1 MPVWFGIKIQ
11 TLLWKTALEKRGKRP
26 VFQSWFR
33 VNRKICILVNIWLR
47 LGDKICYC
55 GGMENQFVHLR
66 THTRLSMGVGTIQVK
81 ELPELCAAAGM
92 SACAL
97 TDTNLMSG
105 CAEFSDVMPSKK
117 LQPIIGVEISLNHHN
132 IDPKIL
138 RASSLSKIEL
148 LAQNHTGYL
157 NLCELSR
164 IMYMRTENHHLG
176 PYITFDELASHAT
189 GVICLSGAHT
199 GPIGMALLNTQ
210 DAQARIYA
218 EQFVSIFGDRFY
230 MEIQRHG
237 LVDEIKTEP
246 GFLKLARELNIPI
259 VATNDVMFASSSDYE
274 AEDAL
279 SCVLGQTKVID
290 PDRPRKSS
298 EQYFKSPEEMLEL
311 FSDLPEAYENT
322 VEIARR
328 CGFMVNVHEKPLLP
342 RFGDD
347 LENECQMLRDHTMS
361 GLTARMQEQGI
372 TDTQPYFDQAEF
384 ELGVIINMGFP
395 GYFLIVADYID
406 WCRKNDVLTGPGRG
420 SGAGSIVAWALGITH
435 VNPLKYGLL
444 FERFLNPDR
453 ISMPD
458 FDVDFEPT
466 GIERVL
472 AYICDK
478 YGHDSV
484 CRIITFGSLQARG
497 AIRDIGRVYG
507 IPYSKSDRL
516 SKLIPQDAKKL
527 KDAVDASSEMQYIL
541 QTDNDM
547 NKVVSIAEELEGS
560 IRNLGQHACGV
571 VIGDRPT
578 TKIAPVYR
586 DPANPLPSC
595 QFDGHYLESAGLIKF
610 DFLGL
615 ETLVVLKYAVR
626 LIQQTRGINIDLD
639 KIPVDD
645 AKTMDLW
652 QRGLTEGIFQF
663 DAPFV
668 QQTLRKMRPTSFL
681 EISALNALNR
691 PGPIAFIP
699 QFIARM
705 HGEEKIE
712 YVHPKA
718 EPILKETYG
727 IIVYQ
732 EQVMMLTRALA
743 GFTRGQSD
751 TVRKAMGKKKLELLA
766 QLEIQFLDGC
776 EKENTL
782 NREQAK
788 DLWEKFKEFAKY
800 AFNKSHAIAYSI
812 VANQC
817 AYLKANFTPEF
828 LAASMS
834 SNLNDTDQ
842 LALFVDDAKANFNI
856 TIVPPDINASESL
869 FTVRDGKI
877 IYALAAIKGVGTAAT
892 DAIVAERN
900 AHGKFKNLTDFAKRC
915 APIMNK
921 RILEA
926 FARVGVLDS
935 LCPNRAAIFMNADAI
950 LLYASKSKDGAN
962 SLSLFANTIEDDVA
976 DDRLLKNLPR
986 TAPWTF
992 GQRLEN
998 ELMALGFYISAHP
1011 LDQYKHL
1018 IQRAKLAT
1026 SATLIDLG
1034 DRKPVQIAANV
1045 NSFSRRR
1052 TKTGK
1057 DMITINASDS
1067 FGNIDAV
1074 AFGESA
1080 AIFGQMLAGENVVLI
1095 SGKTSAR
1102 DDRVS
1107 IFVDSIIPLT
1117 QWVAKVA
1124 RKLTLDIYTKD
1135 VLPSVKKALG
1145 SLPHGGTRV
1154 VLILHG
1160 ADKTASIALPTG
1172 VELGATTA
1180 KDLIALGI
1188 KVEIE

>member
-1 MPVWFGIKIQ
+1 MQ
-11 TLLWKTALEKRGKRP
+11 
-26 VFQSWFR
+26 
-33 VNRKICILVNIWLR
+33 
-47 LGDKICYC
+47 
-55 GGMENQFVHLR
+55 QFIHLR
-66 THTRLSMGVGTIQVK
+66 THSRFSVGASTLTIK
-81 ELPELCAAAGM
+81 AIPKLCAAAGM

-105 CAEFSDVMPSKK
+105 CAEFSDVMPSNK
-117 LQPIIGVEISLNHHN
+117 LQPIIGIEITLNHHN
-132 IDPKIL
+132 ADPKIL
-138 RASSLSKIEL
+138 RAGTLSKIVL

-157 NLCELSR
+157 NLCDLNR

-176 PYITFDELASHAT
+176 PYITWDELTEHSE
-189 GVICLSGAHT
+189 GLICLSGAHL
-199 GPIGMALLNTQ
+199 GPIGMAVLNTQ
-210 DAQARIYA
+210 EDLAHNYAQR
-218 EQFVSIFGDRFY
+218 FLDIFGNRFY
-230 MEIQRHG
+230 IEIQRHG
-237 LVDEIKTEP
+237 FNEEIKTEP
-246 GFLKLARELNIPI
+246 TFLSLARDLNIPI
-259 VATNDVMFASSSDYE
+259 VATNDVCFASDTDYE
-274 AEDAL
+274 AADAL

-290 PDRPRKSS
+290 PERARKSS
-298 EQYFKSPEEMLEL
+298 EQFFKSYEQMSEI
-311 FSDLPEAYENT
+311 FSDLPEAIENT
-322 VEIARR
+322 VVIANR

-347 LENECQMLRDHTMS
+347 LETECQMLRDNTMN
-361 GLTARMQEQGI
+361 GLKKRLEQHGI
-372 TDTQPYFDQAEF
+372 TDSAPYYEQAEF
-384 ELGVIINMGFP
+384 ELGVIIGMGFP

-406 WCRKNDVLTGPGRG
+406 WCRNNDVLTGPGRG
-420 SGAGSIVAWALGITH
+420 SGAGSIVAWALGITN
-435 VNPLKYGLL
+435 VDPLKYGLL

-472 AYICDK
+472 AYVCDK

-507 IPYSKSDRL
+507 MPYSKSDRL
-516 SKLIPQDAKKL
+516 SKLIPQDAKNL
-527 KDAVDASSEMQYIL
+527 KEAVGMSVEIQDIL
-541 QTDNDM
+541 NNDEDL
-547 NKVVSIAEELEGS
+547 NKVVSIAEDLEGS
-560 IRNLGQHACGV
+560 LRNLGQHACGV

-595 QFDGHYLESAGLIKF
+595 QYDGKYLEKSGLIKF

-615 ETLVVLKYAVR
+615 ETLVVLKYATR

-639 KIPVDD
+639 KIPTDD
-645 AKTMDLW
+645 PKTMKLW
-652 QRGLTEGIFQF
+652 QQGLTEGIFQF

-668 QQTLRKMRPTSFL
+668 QQTLRKMHPTSFL

-705 HGEEKIE
+705 HGEESIE

-732 EQVMMLTRALA
+732 EQVMQLTRALA

-751 TVRKAMGKKKLELLA
+751 NVRKAMGKKIIAMLDELEGKFY
-766 QLEIQFLDGC
+766 EGC
-776 EKENTL
+776 EKEGTL
-782 NREQAK
+782 DREIAK
-788 DLWEKFKEFAKY
+788 NLWEKFKDFAKY

-817 AYLKANFTPEF
+817 AYLKANYTPEF

-842 LALFVDDAKANFNI
+842 LAIFVDDAKTNFGI
-856 TIVPPDINASESL
+856 QIVAPDINQSESL
-869 FTVRDGKI
+869 FTVQDGKI
-877 IYALAAIKGVGTAAT
+877 VYGLAALKGVGTVAT

-900 AHGKFKNLTDFAKRC
+900 ANGRFKNLTDFAKRC
-915 APIMNK
+915 AHIMNK

-926 FARVGVLDS
+926 FAKTGVLDS
-935 LCPNRAAIFMNADAI
+935 LEPNRAAIYMNADAI
-950 LLYASKSKDGAN
+950 LSYAAKSKDGAN
-962 SLSLFANTIEDDVA
+962 MLSLFANTVEDDVQE
-976 DDRLLKNLPR
+976 DRLGKNLPKVE
-986 TAPWTF
+986 PWTF

-998 ELMALGFYISAHP
+998 ELSALGFYISAHP

-1018 IQRAKLAT
+1018 IQRANLAT
-1026 SATLIDLG
+1026 SAGLEAMG
-1034 DRKPVQIAANV
+1034 DRKPVQIAAIV
-1045 NSFSRRR
+1045 NSFGRRR

-1057 DMITINASDS
+1057 EMITINASDS

-1074 AFGESA
+1074 AFGDSA
-1080 AIFGQMLAGENVVLI
+1080 IEFAQILSTENAVI
-1095 SGKTSAR
+1095 IAGKTSNR

-1107 IFVDSIIPLT
+1107 IFVDSITPLSE
-1117 QWVAKVA
+1117 WVAKIA
-1124 RKLTLDIYTKD
+1124 KKITMNIRDRM
-1135 VLPSVKKALG
+1135 VLQDVKKAIVA
-1145 SLPHGGTRV
+1145 LPRGYTRV
-1154 VLILHG
+1154 ELVLHG
-1160 ADKTASIALPTG
+1160 ADKVATVALPGG
-1172 VELGATTA
+1172 VELGSTTIA
-1180 KDLIALGI
+1180 DLTALGL

>member
-1 MPVWFGIKIQ
+1 
-11 TLLWKTALEKRGKRP
+11 
-26 VFQSWFR
+26 
-33 VNRKICILVNIWLR
+33 
-47 LGDKICYC
+47 
-55 GGMENQFVHLR
+55 MESQFIHLR
-66 THTRLSMGVGTIQVK
+66 THSRFSVGASTLTIK
-81 ELPELCAAAGM
+81 AIPALCQAAGM
-92 SACAL
+92 PACAL

-105 CAEFSDVMPSKK
+105 AAEFSDLMPKNK
-117 LQPIIGVEISLNHHN
+117 LQPIIGIEISLNHHKA
-132 IDPKIL
+132 DPKIL
-138 RASSLSKIEL
+138 RQESLSKIVL
-148 LAQNHTGYL
+148 LAQNHEGYL
-157 NLCELSR
+157 NLCELNR
-164 IMYMRTENHHLG
+164 IMYMRGENHHLG
-176 PYITFDELASHAT
+176 PYIGWDELAAHSG
-189 GVICLSGAHT
+189 GVICLSGAHK
-199 GPIGMALLNTQ
+199 GPVGMAVLNAQ
-210 DAQARIYA
+210 DVTAADLA
-218 EQFVSIFGDRFY
+218 AHLVEIFGNRFY

-237 LVDEIKTEP
+237 LEEEIKTEP
-246 GFLKLARELNIPI
+246 MFLEIAKTQNIPI
-259 VATNDVMFASSSDYE
+259 VATNDVCFAADTDYE
-274 AEDAL
+274 SADAL

-290 PDRPRKSS
+290 PSRPRKSS
-298 EQYFKSPEEMLEL
+298 EQYFKSQEQMAEL
-311 FSDLPEAYENT
+311 FSDLPEAVENT
-322 VEIARR
+322 VIIAQR

-347 LENECQMLRDHTMS
+347 LEAECKMLRDNTMN
-361 GLTARMQEQGI
+361 GLAERLRQHNI
-372 TDTQPYFDQAEF
+372 TETGPYYEQAEF
-384 ELGVIINMGFP
+384 ELGVIIGMGFP

-435 VNPLKYGLL
+435 VDPLKYGLL

-507 IPYSKSDRL
+507 MPYSKSDRL
-516 SKLIPQDAKKL
+516 SKLIPQDAKTL
-527 KDAVDASSEMQYIL
+527 KDAVGASDEIQDML
-541 QTDNDM
+541 ANDEGLS
-547 NKVVSIAEELEGS
+547 KVVHVAQELEGS
-560 IRNLGQHACGV
+560 LRNLGQHACGV

-595 QFDGHYLESAGLIKF
+595 QYDGHYLESAGLIKF

-615 ETLVVLKYAVR
+615 ETLVVLKYATR

-639 KIPVDD
+639 KIPTDD
-645 AKTMDLW
+645 EKTMKLW
-652 QRGLTEGIFQF
+652 QAGLTEGIFQF
-663 DAPFV
+663 DATFV

-705 HGEEKIE
+705 HGEEPIE

-718 EPILKETYG
+718 VPILKESYG

-751 TVRKAMGKKKLELLA
+751 TVRKAMGKKKLDLLA
-766 QLEIQFLDGC
+766 ELEVKFLDGC
-776 EKENTL
+776 EAEQTL
-782 NREQAK
+782 DRETAK
-788 DLWEKFKEFAKY
+788 DLWEKFKDFAKY

-817 AYLKANFTPEF
+817 AYLKANYTPEF

-842 LALFVDDAKANFNI
+842 LAIFVDDAKSNFNI
-856 TIVPPDINASESL
+856 QIVPPDINESESL
-869 FTVRDGKI
+869 FTVKGGKI
-877 IYALAAIKGVGTAAT
+877 IYGLAALKGVGTAAT

-900 AHGKFKNLTDFAKRC
+900 ANGKFKNLTDFAKRC
-915 APIMNK
+915 APIINK

-926 FARVGVLDS
+926 FAKVGVLDS
-935 LCPNRAAIFMNADAI
+935 LEKNRAAIYLNADAI
-950 LLYASKSKDGAN
+950 LSYASKSKDSAGA
-962 SLSLFANTIEDDVA
+962 LSLFANTVEDDVSE
-976 DDRLLKNLPR
+976 DRLHKNLPK
-986 TAPWTF
+986 TTPWTF
-992 GQRLEN
+992 GQRLEK
-998 ELMALGFYISAHP
+998 ELEALGFYISAHP

-1018 IQRAKLAT
+1018 IKRNNLAT
-1026 SATLIDLG
+1026 SESLAKMA
-1034 DRKPVQIAANV
+1034 DRKPVQIAATV
-1045 NSFSRRR
+1045 TSFSRRR

-1057 DMITINASDS
+1057 DMITIAASDS
-1067 FGNIDAV
+1067 YGNIDAV
-1074 AFGESA
+1074 AFGASA
-1080 AIFGQMLAGENVVLI
+1080 AEFGQILTNDTVVLI

-1107 IFVDSIIPLT
+1107 IFVDAITPLS
-1117 QWVAKVA
+1117 QWVARAA
-1124 RKLTLDIYTKD
+1124 RKMTLDIWDGK
-1135 VLPSVKKALG
+1135 VLADVKKVLVT
-1145 SLPHGGTRV
+1145 LPRGQTRV
-1154 VLILHG
+1154 QLNLHST
-1160 ADKTASIALPTG
+1160 DKVATLALPGG
-1172 VELGATTA
+1172 VELGANTA
-1180 KDLIALGI
+1180 TDLIGLGI

>member
-1 MPVWFGIKIQ
+1 MPCPRIF
-11 TLLWKTALEKRGKRP
+11 
-26 VFQSWFR
+26 
-33 VNRKICILVNIWLR
+33 
-47 LGDKICYC
+47 CYVM
-55 GGMENQFVHLR
+55 GMENQFVHLR
-66 THTRLSMGVGTIQVK
+66 IHSRFSIGVGTLVVK
-81 ELPELCAAAGM
+81 EIPKLCTAGGM

-105 CAEFSDVMPSKK
+105 CAEFSDVMPKGK
-117 LQPIIGVEISLNHHN
+117 VQPIIGIEISLNQHTA
-132 IDPKIL
+132 DPKIL
-138 RASSLSKIEL
+138 RAGSLSKIVL
-148 LAQNHTGYL
+148 LAQNHEGYL
-157 NLCELSR
+157 NLCELNR
-164 IMYMRTENHHLG
+164 IMYMREDNHHLG
-176 PYITFDELASHAT
+176 PYITFDELASHAS
-189 GVICLSGAHT
+189 GLICLSGAQT
-199 GPIGMALLNTQ
+199 GPIGMALLNNQNT
-210 DAQARIYA
+210 QARSYA
-218 EQFVSIFGDRFY
+218 KQFLDIFGDKFY

-237 LVDEIKTEP
+237 FEDEIKTEP
-246 GFLKLARELNIPI
+246 EFLAIARELNIPI
-259 VATNDVMFASSSDYE
+259 VATNDACFASPTDYE
-274 AEDAL
+274 ATDAL

-298 EQYFKSPEEMLEL
+298 EQYFKSPSEMAEI
-311 FSDLPEAYENT
+311 FSDLPEAIENT
-322 VEIARR
+322 VIIAQR
-328 CGFMVNVHEKPLLP
+328 CAFLVNVHEKPLLP

-347 LENECQMLRDHTMS
+347 LEAECKMLRDHTMS
-361 GLTARMQEQGI
+361 GLAERLKQHNI
-372 TDTQPYFDQAEF
+372 TDTAPYYEQAEF
-384 ELGVIINMGFP
+384 ELKVIIGMGFP

-435 VNPLKYGLL
+435 VDPLKYGLL

-516 SKLIPQDAKKL
+516 SKLIPQDAKTL
-527 KDAVDASSEMQYIL
+527 KIAVDSSDEIQGIL
-541 QTDNDM
+541 QNDEDM
-547 NKVVSIAEELEGS
+547 DKVVKIAEELEGS
-560 IRNLGQHACGV
+560 LRNLGQHACGV

-615 ETLVVLKYAVR
+615 ETLVVLKYATR

-639 KIPVDD
+639 KIPTDD
-645 AKTMDLW
+645 PKTMDLW

-668 QQTLRKMRPTSFL
+668 QQTLRKMHPNSFL

-705 HGEEKIE
+705 HGEEEIE
-712 YVHPKA
+712 YVHPRA

-751 TVRKAMGKKKLELLA
+751 TVRKAMGKKKLDLLA

-776 EKENTL
+776 EQEKTL
-782 NREQAK
+782 DRTTAK

-817 AYLKANFTPEF
+817 AYLKANYTPEF

-842 LALFVDDAKANFNI
+842 LAIFVDDAKANFNI
-856 TIVPPDINASESL
+856 PIVAPDINQSESL
-869 FTVRDGKI
+869 FTVKNGKI
-877 IYALAAIKGVGTAAT
+877 IYGLAAIKGVGTSAT

-900 AHGKFKNLTDFAKRC
+900 ANGRFKNLTDFAKRC
-915 APIMNK
+915 APIINK

-926 FARVGVLDS
+926 FAKVGVLDS
-935 LCPNRAAIFMNADAI
+935 LEPNRAAVYMNADAI
-950 LLYASKSKDGAN
+950 LSYASKSRDGAN
-962 SLSLFANTIEDDVA
+962 TLSLFANTIEDDVSE
-976 DDRLLKNLPR
+976 DRLTKNLPR
-986 TAPWTF
+986 TQPWTF
-992 GQRLEN
+992 AQRLEN
-998 ELMALGFYISAHP
+998 ELSALGFYISAHP

-1018 IQRAKLAT
+1018 IAREKLAT
-1026 SATLIDLG
+1026 SATLADVG
-1034 DRKPVQIAANV
+1034 DRKQVQIAANV
-1045 NSFSRRR
+1045 GSFSRRK
-1052 TKTGK
+1052 TKSGK

-1074 AFGESA
+1074 AFGASA
-1080 AIFGQMLAGENVVLI
+1080 AEFAQILSTENIVLI
-1095 SGKTSAR
+1095 SGKTSVR
-1102 DDRVS
+1102 DDQVS
-1107 IFVDSIIPLT
+1107 VFVDSITPLT
-1117 QWVAKVA
+1117 KWVAKIA
-1124 RKLTLDIYTKD
+1124 HKMTLEIYNAT
-1135 VLPSVKKALG
+1135 VLPDVKKALAVLNPG
-1145 SLPHGGTRV
+1145 PTRV
-1154 VLILHG
+1154 VLNLHSG
-1160 ADKTASIALPTG
+1160 DKMAAMALANG

-1180 KDLIALGI
+1180 TDLTGLGI
-1188 KVEIE
+1188 KVGIE

>member
-1 MPVWFGIKIQ
+1 MLPGLGI
-11 TLLWKTALEKRGKRP
+11 
-26 VFQSWFR
+26 F
-33 VNRKICILVNIWLR
+33 
-47 LGDKICYC
+47 CYFC
-55 GGMENQFVHLR
+55 DMENQFVHLR
-66 THTRLSMGVGTIQVK
+66 THSRFSVGAGTLTLKAI
-81 ELPELCAAAGM
+81 PALCAAAGM
-92 SACAL
+92 TACAL

-105 CAEFSDVMPSKK
+105 AAEFSDVMPKNK
-117 LQPIIGVEISLNHHN
+117 LQPIIGIEISLNHHAA
-132 IDPKIL
+132 DPKIL
-138 RASSLSKIEL
+138 RMESLSRVVL

-164 IMYMRTENHHLG
+164 IMYMRGDNHHLG
-176 PYITFDELASHAT
+176 PYISWDELATH
-189 GVICLSGAHT
+189 GDGLICLSGAHL
-199 GPIGMALLNTQ
+199 GPLGMALLNNQ
-210 DAQARIYA
+210 EEAARSYA
-218 EQFVSIFGDRFY
+218 RRFVDIFGDRFY
-230 MEIQRHG
+230 IEIQRHG
-237 LVDEIKTEP
+237 LEPEIKTEP
-246 GFLKLARELNIPI
+246 GFLAIARDLNIPI
-259 VATNDVMFASSSDYE
+259 VATNDTCFAADTDYE
-274 AEDAL
+274 AADAL
-279 SCVLGQTKVID
+279 ACVLGQTKVID
-290 PDRPRKSS
+290 PSRPRKSS
-298 EQYFKSPEEMLEL
+298 EQYFKSPEQMAEL
-311 FSDLPEAYENT
+311 FSDLPEAVENT
-322 VEIARR
+322 VIIANR

-347 LENECQMLRDHTMS
+347 LETECQMLRDNTMN
-361 GLTARMQEQGI
+361 GLAERLKQHKI
-372 TDTQPYFDQAEF
+372 TDTAPYYEQAEF
-384 ELGVIINMGFP
+384 ELQVIIGMGFP
-395 GYFLIVADYID
+395 GYFLIVADYIE
-406 WCRKNDVLTGPGRG
+406 WCRHNDVLTGPGRG

-435 VNPLKYGLL
+435 VDPLKYGLL

-458 FDVDFEPT
+458 FDVDFEPS

-497 AIRDIGRVYG
+497 AIRDIGRVYSM
-507 IPYSKSDRL
+507 PYSKSDRL
-516 SKLIPQDAKKL
+516 SKLIPQDAKTL
-527 KDAVDASSEMQYIL
+527 KDAVNTSSEIQEIL
-541 QTDNDM
+541 DNDEDM
-547 NKVVSIAEELEGS
+547 NKVVRVAQELEGS
-560 IRNLGQHACGV
+560 LRNLGQHACGV

-615 ETLVVLKYAVR
+615 ETLVVLKYATR

-639 KIPVDD
+639 KIPTDD
-645 AKTMDLW
+645 PKTMKLW
-652 QRGLTEGIFQF
+652 QAGLTEGIFQF
-663 DAPFV
+663 DAQFV
-668 QQTLRKMRPTSFL
+668 QQTLRKMHPTSFL

-705 HGEEKIE
+705 HGEEEIE
-712 YVHPKA
+712 YVHERA
-718 EPILKETYG
+718 IPILKETYG

-751 TVRKAMGKKKLELLA
+751 NVRKAMGKKIIKMLDELE
-766 QLEIQFLDGC
+766 EKFYIGC
-776 EKENTL
+776 EKEGTL
-782 NREQAK
+782 DRATAK

-842 LALFVDDAKANFNI
+842 LSIFVDDAKSNFGI
-856 TIVPPDINASESL
+856 AIVAPDINKSESL
-869 FTVRDGKI
+869 FTVQNGKI
-877 IYALAAIKGVGTAAT
+877 VYGLAAIKGVGTAAT

-900 AHGKFKNLTDFAKRC
+900 ANGKFKNLTDFAKRC
-915 APIMNK
+915 APIVNK

-926 FARVGVLDS
+926 FAKVGVLDS
-935 LCPNRAAIFMNADAI
+935 LEPNRAAIYMNADAI
-950 LLYASKSKDGAN
+950 LSYASKSRDGGN
-962 SLSLFANTIEDDVA
+962 TLSLFANTVEDDVA
-976 DDRLLKNLPR
+976 EDRLCKNLPR

-992 GQRLEN
+992 SQRLEN
-998 ELMALGFYISAHP
+998 ELSALGFYISAHP

-1018 IQRAKLAT
+1018 IARAGIAT
-1026 SATLIDLG
+1026 SATLENMG
-1034 DRKPVQIAANV
+1034 DRKPVQIAV
-1045 NSFSRRR
+1045 NAGSFSRRR

-1057 DMITINASDS
+1057 DMITIAATDS
-1067 FGNIDAV
+1067 HGNIDAV

-1080 AIFGQMLAGENVVLI
+1080 ATFAQILSNDNVVLI
-1095 SGKTSAR
+1095 SGKTSVR

-1107 IFVDSIIPLT
+1107 IFVDSITPLN
-1117 QWVAKVA
+1117 QWVAKIA
-1124 RKLTLDIYTKD
+1124 SKITLDIWD
-1135 VLPSVKKALG
+1135 GSVLQDVKKVLG
-1145 SLPHGGTRV
+1145 GLGRGRV
-1154 VLILHG
+1154 RVQLNLH
-1160 ADKTASIALPTG
+1160 ASDKVATLALPGG
-1172 VELGATTA
+1172 VELGDNTA
-1180 KDLIALGI
+1180 ADLIGLGV

>member
-1 MPVWFGIKIQ
+1 MQ
-11 TLLWKTALEKRGKRP
+11 
-26 VFQSWFR
+26 
-33 VNRKICILVNIWLR
+33 
-47 LGDKICYC
+47 
-55 GGMENQFVHLR
+55 QFIHLR
-66 THTRLSMGVGTIQVK
+66 THSRFSVGASTLTIK
-81 ELPELCAAAGM
+81 AIPKLCAAAGM

-105 CAEFSDVMPSKK
+105 CAEFSDVMPSNK
-117 LQPIIGVEISLNHHN
+117 LQPIIGIEITLNHHN
-132 IDPKIL
+132 ADPKIL
-138 RASSLSKIEL
+138 RAGTLSKIVL

-157 NLCELSR
+157 NLCDLNR

-176 PYITFDELASHAT
+176 PYITWDELTEHSE
-189 GVICLSGAHT
+189 GLICLSGAHL
-199 GPIGMALLNTQ
+199 GPIGMAILNTQ
-210 DAQARIYA
+210 EDLAHNYAQR
-218 EQFVSIFGDRFY
+218 FLDIFGNRFY
-230 MEIQRHG
+230 IEIQRHG
-237 LVDEIKTEP
+237 FNEEIKTEP
-246 GFLKLARELNIPI
+246 TFLSLARDLNIPI
-259 VATNDVMFASSSDYE
+259 VATNDVCFASDTDYE
-274 AEDAL
+274 AADAL

-290 PDRPRKSS
+290 PERARKSS
-298 EQYFKSPEEMLEL
+298 EQFFKSYEQMSEI
-311 FSDLPEAYENT
+311 FSDLPEAIENT
-322 VEIARR
+322 VVIANR

-347 LENECQMLRDHTMS
+347 LETECQMLRDNTMN
-361 GLTARMQEQGI
+361 GLKKRLEQHGI
-372 TDTQPYFDQAEF
+372 TDTAPYYEQAEF
-384 ELGVIINMGFP
+384 ELGVIIGMGFP

-406 WCRKNDVLTGPGRG
+406 WCRNNDVLTGPGRG
-420 SGAGSIVAWALGITH
+420 SGAGSIVAWALGITN
-435 VNPLKYGLL
+435 VDPLKYGLL

-472 AYICDK
+472 AYVCDK

-507 IPYSKSDRL
+507 MPYSKSDRL
-516 SKLIPQDAKKL
+516 SKLIPQDAKNL
-527 KDAVDASSEMQYIL
+527 KEAVGMSVEIQDIL
-541 QTDNDM
+541 NNDEDL
-547 NKVVSIAEELEGS
+547 NKVVSIAEDLEGS
-560 IRNLGQHACGV
+560 LRNLGQHACGV

-595 QFDGHYLESAGLIKF
+595 QYDGKYLEKSGLIKF

-615 ETLVVLKYAVR
+615 ETLVVLKYATR

-639 KIPVDD
+639 KIPTDD
-645 AKTMDLW
+645 PKTMKLW
-652 QRGLTEGIFQF
+652 QQGLTEGIFQF

-668 QQTLRKMRPTSFL
+668 QQTLRKMHPTSFL

-705 HGEEKIE
+705 HGEESIE

-732 EQVMMLTRALA
+732 EQVMQLTRALA

-751 TVRKAMGKKKLELLA
+751 NVRKAMGKKIIAMLDELEGKFY
-766 QLEIQFLDGC
+766 EGC
-776 EKENTL
+776 EKEGTL
-782 NREQAK
+782 DRDTAK
-788 DLWEKFKEFAKY
+788 NLWEKFKDFAKY

-817 AYLKANFTPEF
+817 AYLKANYTPEF

-842 LALFVDDAKANFNI
+842 LAIFVDDAKTNFGI
-856 TIVPPDINASESL
+856 QIVAPDINQSESL
-869 FTVRDGKI
+869 FTVQDGKI
-877 IYALAAIKGVGTAAT
+877 VYGLAALKGVGTVAT

-900 AHGKFKNLTDFAKRC
+900 ANGRFKNLTDFAKRC
-915 APIMNK
+915 AHIMNK

-926 FARVGVLDS
+926 FAKTGVLDS
-935 LCPNRAAIFMNADAI
+935 LEPNRAAIYMNADAI
-950 LLYASKSKDGAN
+950 LSYAAKSKDGAN
-962 SLSLFANTIEDDVA
+962 MLSLFANTVEDDVQE
-976 DDRLLKNLPR
+976 DRLGKNLPKVE
-986 TAPWTF
+986 PWTF

-998 ELMALGFYISAHP
+998 ELSALGFYISAHP

-1018 IQRAKLAT
+1018 IQRANLAT
-1026 SATLIDLG
+1026 SAGLEAMG
-1034 DRKPVQIAANV
+1034 DRKPVQIAAIV
-1045 NSFSRRR
+1045 NSFGRRR

-1057 DMITINASDS
+1057 EMITINASDS

-1074 AFGESA
+1074 AFGDSA
-1080 AIFGQMLAGENVVLI
+1080 IEFAQILSTENAVI
-1095 SGKTSAR
+1095 IAGKTSNR

-1107 IFVDSIIPLT
+1107 IFVDSITPLSE
-1117 QWVAKVA
+1117 WVAKIA
-1124 RKLTLDIYTKD
+1124 KKITMNIRDRM
-1135 VLPSVKKALG
+1135 VLQDVKKAIVA
-1145 SLPHGGTRV
+1145 LPRGYTRV
-1154 VLILHG
+1154 ELVLHG
-1160 ADKTASIALPTG
+1160 ADKVATVALPGG
-1172 VELGATTA
+1172 VELGSTTIA
-1180 KDLIALGI
+1180 DLIALGL

>member
-1 MPVWFGIKIQ
+1 MQ
-11 TLLWKTALEKRGKRP
+11 
-26 VFQSWFR
+26 
-33 VNRKICILVNIWLR
+33 
-47 LGDKICYC
+47 
-55 GGMENQFVHLR
+55 QFIHLR
-66 THTRLSMGVGTIQVK
+66 THSRFSVGASTLTIK
-81 ELPELCAAAGM
+81 AIPKLCAAAGM

-105 CAEFSDVMPSKK
+105 CAEFSDVMPSNK
-117 LQPIIGVEISLNHHN
+117 LQPIIGIEITLNHHN
-132 IDPKIL
+132 ADPKIL
-138 RASSLSKIEL
+138 RAGTLSKIVL

-157 NLCELSR
+157 NLCDLNR

-176 PYITFDELASHAT
+176 PYITWDELTEHSE
-189 GVICLSGAHT
+189 GLICLSGAHL
-199 GPIGMALLNTQ
+199 GPIGMAVLNTQ
-210 DAQARIYA
+210 EDLAHNYAQR
-218 EQFVSIFGDRFY
+218 FLDIFGNRFY
-230 MEIQRHG
+230 IEIQRHG
-237 LVDEIKTEP
+237 FNEEIKTEP
-246 GFLKLARELNIPI
+246 TFLSLARDLNIPI
-259 VATNDVMFASSSDYE
+259 VATNDVCFASDTDYE
-274 AEDAL
+274 AADAL

-290 PDRPRKSS
+290 PERARKSS
-298 EQYFKSPEEMLEL
+298 EQFFKSYEQMSEI
-311 FSDLPEAYENT
+311 FSDLPEAIENT
-322 VEIARR
+322 VVIANR

-347 LENECQMLRDHTMS
+347 LETECQMLRDNTMN
-361 GLTARMQEQGI
+361 GLKKRLEQHGI
-372 TDTQPYFDQAEF
+372 TDTAPYYEQAEF
-384 ELGVIINMGFP
+384 ELGVIIGMGFP

-406 WCRKNDVLTGPGRG
+406 WCRNNDVLTGPGRG
-420 SGAGSIVAWALGITH
+420 SGAGSIVAWALGITN
-435 VNPLKYGLL
+435 VDPLKYGLL

-472 AYICDK
+472 AYVCDK

-507 IPYSKSDRL
+507 MPYSKSDRL
-516 SKLIPQDAKKL
+516 SKLIPQDAKNL
-527 KDAVDASSEMQYIL
+527 KEAVGMSVEIQDIL
-541 QTDNDM
+541 NNDEDL
-547 NKVVSIAEELEGS
+547 NKVVSIAEDLEGS
-560 IRNLGQHACGV
+560 LRNLGQHACGV

-595 QFDGHYLESAGLIKF
+595 QYDGKYLEKSGLIKF

-615 ETLVVLKYAVR
+615 ETLVVLKYATR

-639 KIPVDD
+639 KIPTDD
-645 AKTMDLW
+645 PKTMKLW
-652 QRGLTEGIFQF
+652 QQGLTEGIFQF

-668 QQTLRKMRPTSFL
+668 QQTLRKMHPTSFL

-705 HGEEKIE
+705 HGEESIE

-732 EQVMMLTRALA
+732 EQVMQLTRALA

-751 TVRKAMGKKKLELLA
+751 NVRKAMGKKIIAMLDELEGKFY
-766 QLEIQFLDGC
+766 EGC
-776 EKENTL
+776 EKEGTL
-782 NREQAK
+782 DRETAK
-788 DLWEKFKEFAKY
+788 NLWEKFKDFAKY

-817 AYLKANFTPEF
+817 AYLKANYTPEF

-842 LALFVDDAKANFNI
+842 LAIFVDDAKTNFGI
-856 TIVPPDINASESL
+856 QIVAPDINQSESL
-869 FTVRDGKI
+869 FTVQDGKI
-877 IYALAAIKGVGTAAT
+877 VYGLAALKGVGTVAT

-900 AHGKFKNLTDFAKRC
+900 ANGRFKNLTDFAKRC
-915 APIMNK
+915 AHIMNK

-926 FARVGVLDS
+926 FAKTGVLDS
-935 LCPNRAAIFMNADAI
+935 LEPNRAAIYMNADAI
-950 LLYASKSKDGAN
+950 LSYAAKSKDGAN
-962 SLSLFANTIEDDVA
+962 MLSLFANTVEDDVQE
-976 DDRLLKNLPR
+976 DRLGKNLPKVE
-986 TAPWTF
+986 PWTF

-998 ELMALGFYISAHP
+998 ELSALGFYISAHP

-1018 IQRAKLAT
+1018 IQRANLAT
-1026 SATLIDLG
+1026 SAGLEAMG
-1034 DRKPVQIAANV
+1034 DRKPVQIAAIV
-1045 NSFSRRR
+1045 NSFGRRR

-1057 DMITINASDS
+1057 EMITINASDS

-1074 AFGESA
+1074 AFGDSA
-1080 AIFGQMLAGENVVLI
+1080 IEFAQILSTENAVI
-1095 SGKTSAR
+1095 IAGKTSNR

-1107 IFVDSIIPLT
+1107 IFVDSITPLSE
-1117 QWVAKVA
+1117 WVAKIA
-1124 RKLTLDIYTKD
+1124 KKITMNIRDRM
-1135 VLPSVKKALG
+1135 VLQDLKKAIIA
-1145 SLPHGGTRV
+1145 LPRGYTRV
-1154 VLILHG
+1154 ELVLHG
-1160 ADKTASIALPTG
+1160 ADKVATVALPGG
-1172 VELGATTA
+1172 VELGSTTIA
-1180 KDLIALGI
+1180 DLTALGL

>member
-1 MPVWFGIKIQ
+1 MCARNKFPVNK
-11 TLLWKTALEKRGKRP
+11 
-26 VFQSWFR
+26 
-33 VNRKICILVNIWLR
+33 KICILINIWLR
-47 LGDKICYC
+47 RGGKFCYC
-55 GGMENQFVHLR
+55 GGMEKQFVHLH
-66 THTRLSMGVGTIQVK
+66 THTRLSVGTGTIQVK
-81 ELPELCAAAGM
+81 ELPALCIAAGM
-92 SACAL
+92 HACAL
-97 TDTNLMSG
+97 TDSNLMSG
-105 CAEFSDVMPSKK
+105 CAEFSDVMPAKK
-117 LQPIIGVEISLNHHN
+117 VQPIIGVEISLNHHTV
-132 IDPKIL
+132 DPKIL
-138 RASSLSKIEL
+138 RESSLSQIVL
-148 LAQNHTGYL
+148 LAQNHGGYL

-164 IMYMRTENHHLG
+164 IMYMRGDNHHLG
-176 PYITFDELASHAT
+176 PYITFDELASHAD
-189 GVICLSGAHT
+189 GVICLSGAHH
-199 GPIGMALLNTQ
+199 GPIGMAILNNQ
-210 DAQARIYA
+210 NSQARAYA
-218 EQFVSIFGDRFY
+218 EQFQQIFGDRFY

-237 LVDEIKTEP
+237 LADEIKTESE
-246 GFLKLARELNIPI
+246 FLNIARELNIPI
-259 VATNDVMFASSSDYE
+259 VATNDVVCAAASDYE

-298 EQYFKSPEEMLEL
+298 EQYFKSPDEMWKL
-311 FSDLPEAYENT
+311 FSDLPEACENT

-347 LENECQMLRDHTMS
+347 LENECQMLREHTMS
-361 GLTARMQEQGI
+361 GLAARMREQGI
-372 TDTQPYFDQAEF
+372 TDTKPYYEQAEF
-384 ELGVIINMGFP
+384 ELDVIINMGFP

-527 KDAVDASSEMQYIL
+527 KDAVDASSEIQHVL
-541 QTDNDM
+541 ATDEDM

-645 AKTMDLW
+645 PKTMALW
-652 QRGLTEGIFQF
+652 QRGHTEGIFQF

-705 HGEEKIE
+705 HGEEAIE

-751 TVRKAMGKKKLELLA
+751 TVRKAMGKKKLDLLA
-766 QLEIQFLDGC
+766 QLEVKFMDGC
-776 EKENTL
+776 EQEQTL

-856 TIVPPDINASESL
+856 QIVPPDINVSESL

-877 IYALAAIKGVGTAAT
+877 IYGLAAIKGVGTAAT

-935 LCPNRAAIFMNADAI
+935 LQPNRAAIFINADAI
-950 LLYASKSKDGAN
+950 LSYASKSKDGAN
-962 SLSLFANTIEDDVA
+962 SLSLFANTVEDDVVE
-976 DDRLLKNLPR
+976 DRLTKNLTR
-986 TAPWTF
+986 VAPWTF

-998 ELMALGFYISAHP
+998 ELAALGFYISAHP
-1011 LDQYKHL
+1011 LDQFKHL

-1026 SATLIDLG
+1026 SASLMELG
-1034 DRKPVQIAANV
+1034 DRKPVQVAANV

-1057 DMITINASDS
+1057 EMITINASDS

-1074 AFGESA
+1074 AFGDA
-1080 AIFGQMLAGENVVLI
+1080 AATFAQTLSTENVVLI

-1107 IFVDSIIPLT
+1107 IFVDSITPLT
-1117 QWVAKVA
+1117 QWVARVA
-1124 RKLTLDIYTKD
+1124 RKLTLEIYDKD
-1135 VLPSVKKALG
+1135 VLPAVKKALI
-1145 SLPHGGTRV
+1145 SLPHGNTRV
-1154 VLILHG
+1154 ILNLHG

>member
-1 MPVWFGIKIQ
+1 MQ
-11 TLLWKTALEKRGKRP
+11 
-26 VFQSWFR
+26 
-33 VNRKICILVNIWLR
+33 
-47 LGDKICYC
+47 
-55 GGMENQFVHLR
+55 QFIHLR
-66 THTRLSMGVGTIQVK
+66 THSRFSVGASTLTIK
-81 ELPELCAAAGM
+81 KIPELCLAANM
-92 SACAL
+92 PACAL

-105 CAEFSDVMPSKK
+105 GAEFSDVMPKNK
-117 LQPIIGVEISLNHHN
+117 LQPIIGIEISLNHHN
-132 IDPKIL
+132 ADPKIL
-138 RASSLSKIEL
+138 RSESLSKIVL

-157 NLCELSR
+157 HLCDLNR

-176 PYITFDELASHAT
+176 PFISFGELEQHSE
-189 GVICLSGAHT
+189 GLICLSGAHT
-199 GPIGMALLNTQ
+199 GPIGMALLNNQ
-210 DAQARIYA
+210 EEQANIYA
-218 EQFVSIFGDRFY
+218 KKFLGIFGDRFY
-230 MEIQRHG
+230 IEIQRHG
-237 LVDEIKTEP
+237 LDEEIKTEP
-246 GFLKLARELNIPI
+246 GFLKIARDLNIPI
-259 VATNDVMFASSSDYE
+259 VATNDACFASDTDYE
-274 AEDAL
+274 AADAL
-279 SCVLGQTKVID
+279 GCVLGQTKVID
-290 PDRPRKSS
+290 PERARKSS
-298 EQYFKSPEEMLEL
+298 EQYFKSFEQMSEI
-311 FSDLPEAYENT
+311 FSDLPEAIENT
-322 VEIARR
+322 VVISQR

-347 LENECQMLRDHTMS
+347 LEAECQMLRDNTMN
-361 GLTARMQEQGI
+361 GLKRRLEQHGI
-372 TDTQPYFDQAEF
+372 TDTNPYYEQAEF
-384 ELGVIINMGFP
+384 ELGVIIGMGFP

-420 SGAGSIVAWALGITH
+420 SGAGSIVAWALGITN
-435 VNPLKYGLL
+435 VDPLKYGLL

-507 IPYSKSDRL
+507 LPYSKSDRL
-516 SKLIPQDAKKL
+516 SKLIPQDAKTL
-527 KDAVDASSEMQYIL
+527 KDAVGMSTEIQDIL
-541 QTDNDM
+541 NNDQDL
-547 NKVVSIAEELEGS
+547 NKVVTVAEELEGS
-560 IRNLGQHACGV
+560 LRNLGQHACGV

-615 ETLVVLKYAVR
+615 ETLVVLKYATR

-639 KIPVDD
+639 KIPTDD
-645 AKTMDLW
+645 EKTMKLW
-652 QRGLTEGIFQF
+652 QAGLTEGIFQF

-668 QQTLRKMRPTSFL
+668 QQTLRKMHPTSFL

-705 HGEEKIE
+705 HGEEEIE

-732 EQVMMLTRALA
+732 EQVMQLTRALA

-751 TVRKAMGKKKLELLA
+751 NVRKAMGKKIIKMLDELEGKFY
-766 QLEIQFLDGC
+766 EGC
-776 EKENTL
+776 EQEQTL
-782 NREQAK
+782 DRVTAK

-817 AYLKANFTPEF
+817 AYLKANYTPEF

-842 LALFVDDAKANFNI
+842 LAIFVDDAKTNFGI
-856 TIVPPDINASESL
+856 QIVAPDINQSESL

-877 IYALAAIKGVGTAAT
+877 VYGLAALKGVGAVAT

-900 AHGKFKNLTDFAKRC
+900 ANGKFKNLTDFAKRC
-915 APIMNK
+915 APIINK

-926 FARVGVLDS
+926 FAKTGVLDS
-935 LCPNRAAIFMNADAI
+935 LEPNRAKIYLNADAI
-950 LLYASKSKDGAN
+950 LAYAAKSRDG
-962 SLSLFANTIEDDVA
+962 SGMLSLFANTVEDDV
-976 DDRLLKNLPR
+976 DEDRLQKNLPD
-986 TAPWTF
+986 TTPWTF
-992 GQRLEN
+992 SQKLEN
-998 ELMALGFYISAHP
+998 ELSALGLYISAHP

-1018 IQRAKLAT
+1018 IKKHKLTT
-1026 SATLIDLG
+1026 SATLASVG
-1034 DRKPVQIAANV
+1034 DRKPVQVAVNV
-1045 NSFSRRR
+1045 NSFGRRR
-1052 TKTGK
+1052 TKSGK
-1057 DMITINASDS
+1057 EMLTVNASDS

-1074 AFGESA
+1074 AFGDA
-1080 AIFGQMLAGENVVLI
+1080 AIEFSQILANETVVLI
-1095 SGKTSAR
+1095 SGKSSNR

-1107 IFVDSIIPLT
+1107 IFIDSITPLSH
-1117 QWVAKVA
+1117 WVAKIA
-1124 RKLTLDIYTKD
+1124 KKLTLDIRNQS
-1135 VLPSVKKALG
+1135 VLQDVKKALVA
-1145 SLPHGGTRV
+1145 LPRGYTTV
-1154 VLILHG
+1154 ELVLHG
-1160 ADKTASIALPTG
+1160 AEKVATIALPGG
-1172 VELGATTA
+1172 VELGATTVT
-1180 KDLIALGI
+1180 DLTALGLRAE
-1188 KVEIE
+1188 VE